1 MGQCRGNLQTLNAT
15 KNVSTS
21 FYKLI
26 FNTSNGTHAVL
37 CLETSNLGDYYGINH
52 KMSLNFSTHFGLSP
66 DDLLCTSSKP
76 IDILLGLDATVLLL
90 DKIFVLNGKKISPQ
104 DGRLM
109 CFYTVA
115 QPVTSSHWWAGLMC
129 IIRLKTTVTKIKLLA
144 SSILPTKPI

>member
-1 MGQCRGNLQTLNAT
+1 MATTVLLNNKKVCSLSLSDNGSTLSFVSSSFIKKYKLPVMGQWCGNLQTLNAT

-21 FYKLI
+21 FYKLV
-26 FNTSNGTHAVL
+26 FNTSKGTHAVL

-90 DKIFVLNGKKISPQ
+90 F
-104 DGRLM
+104 
-109 CFYTVA
+109 
-115 QPVTSSHWWAGLMC
+115 
-129 IIRLKTTVTKIKLLA
+129 
-144 SSILPTKPI
+144 